1 MPQQPHR
8 RRIRIA
14 EGIYKDRYGLAATVK
29 VGTVQK
35 EIRFKFETP
44 LRTIQKKRDELR
56 VSLRKLPTDER
67 GTLEADA
74 ERYLEDVREELTS
87 QSCHSSSRPPRPR

>member
-1 MPQQPHR
+1 M
-8 RRIRIA
+8 
-14 EGIYKDRYGLAATVK
+14 GN
-29 VGTVQK
+29 VQK
-35 EIRFKFETP
+35 ELRFKFETP

-74 ERYLEDVREELTS
+74 ERAKTMCPVDT
-87 QSCHSSSRPPRPR
+87 

>member
-29 VGTVQK
+29 VGNVQK
-35 EIRFKFETP
+35 ELRFKFETP
-44 LRTIQKKRDELR
+44 LRTIQAKRDELR

-74 ERYLEDVREELTS
+74 EQHLTARRRS
-87 QSCHSSSRPPRPR
+87 DSRDGRVGG